1 MIFHCTDWLIGI
13 LLRLNMAW
21 LVTIPKELGRK
32 FHSPIFQLP
41 IATISPT
48 AHTTTAKV
56 VTSRCR
62 DIIAEGVSERRP
74 GKALRNQRVPSGDW
88 LTPGLWDIRPSDFFK
103 TRDGLWLFTHMGFLI
118 ISHKIIIEEKKC
130 IKKQTILSMLHVFPT
145 RPFKKV
151 IIVTCNQMSFHP
163 TNSISKHNP
172 KSKLK
177 LPGSSHSSMVFRKEN
192 AWKISN
198 IFNNFLNHFSGH
210 FDSMWG
216 FERVY
221 DMNNVAGSSSN
232 PRDPGSPKV
241 R

>member
-1 MIFHCTDWLIGI
+1 MMIFHCTDWLIGI

-151 IIVTCNQMSFHP
+151 IIVTCNQMSFHLFKGQQTALANTTQNP
-163 TNSISKHNP
+163 NSNYPDPPIASWFLGRKMGGRSPIFSIIS
-172 KSKLK
+172 
-177 LPGSSHSSMVFRKEN
+177 
-192 AWKISN
+192 
-198 IFNNFLNHFSGH
+198 
-210 FDSMWG
+210 
-216 FERVY
+216 
-221 DMNNVAGSSSN
+221 
-232 PRDPGSPKV
+232 
-241 R
+241 

>member
-1 MIFHCTDWLIGI
+1 
-13 LLRLNMAW
+13 MAW
-21 LVTIPKELGRK
+21 LVTIPKEQGRK

-151 IIVTCNQMSFHP
+151 IIVTCNQMSFHLFKGQQTALANTTQNP
-163 TNSISKHNP
+163 NS
-172 KSKLK
+172 K
-177 LPGSSHSSMVFRKEN
+177 LPGSSHSSMVFSEGKWVENLQYVQEFPEIIFRVILIPCGVSKEY
-192 AWKISN
+192 
-198 IFNNFLNHFSGH
+198 
-210 FDSMWG
+210 MT
-216 FERVY
+216 
-221 DMNNVAGSSSN
+221 
-232 PRDPGSPKV
+232 
-241 R
+241 

>member
-145 RPFKKV
+145 RSFKKV
-151 IIVTCNQMSFHP
+151 IIVTCNQMSFHLFKGQQTALANTTQNP
-163 TNSISKHNP
+163 NSNYPDPPIAPWFLGRKMGGKSPICSRIS
-172 KSKLK
+172 
-177 LPGSSHSSMVFRKEN
+177 
-192 AWKISN
+192 
-198 IFNNFLNHFSGH
+198 
-210 FDSMWG
+210 
-216 FERVY
+216 
-221 DMNNVAGSSSN
+221 
-232 PRDPGSPKV
+232 
-241 R
+241 